1 MVFLIIDKINLR
13 EKKKKIFFFF
23 FILLAPFI
31 IFNIFLPDS
40 ISIEKASEDKQPE
53 FLIEHIIFENSLHF
67 NYGTVNPNYC
77 ELKNINKNSNIADN
91 TDLFNIYIILYS
103 SDCTS
108 NITNSTLYN
117 VIIITSFLLLSSIL
131 MVITS
136 KKGIKKHD
144 FSELKNLNTNYQIS
158 FQTQDEI
165 EDIFID
171 LIKDYLDKNKCFSL
185 EKILPYLLNR
195 INKMNINLNSNG
207 IREILKCLEDKKII
221 SDGSKLIKSNIL
233 ENINRN
239 IIYEFIKQNPG
250 TYLNN
255 IATSLDLNIFI
266 AKWHIDM
273 LIKFNLIQELKVYSK
288 KLYFDLNIN
297 KELKELYYLISNKK
311 SNNIIQYLKSN
322 DLGTTIYQITKELK
336 MHFNTVKK
344 YLSKL

>member
-1 MVFLIIDKINLR
+1 M
-13 EKKKKIFFFF
+13 EKT
-23 FILLAPFI
+23 
-31 IFNIFLPDS
+31 
-40 ISIEKASEDKQPE
+40 SEDEQPK
-53 FLIEHIIFENSLHF
+53 FLIEHIIFEKSLHF
-67 NYGTVNPNYC
+67 NYGTINLNYY
-77 ELKNINKNSNIADN
+77 ELKNINKNSNRADN
-91 TDLFNIYIILYS
+91 TDLLDIYILYS

-108 NITNSTLYN
+108 NISNSTLYN

-136 KKGIKKHD
+136 KKGLKKHD
-144 FSELKNLNTNYQIS
+144 FSELKNLNTYYQIS
-158 FQTQDEI
+158 FQTQAEI

-171 LIKDYLDKNKCFSL
+171 LIKDYLDKNKCFSF

-207 IREILKCLEDKKII
+207 IKEILKCLEDKKII

-250 TYLNN
+250 TYLND
-255 IATSLDLNIFI
+255 IVISLDLNIFI

-297 KELKELYYLISNKK
+297 KELKELYYLLSNKK

-344 YLSKL
+344 YLSKLEENNLIVLKKCSDKKLYFLNFKLIEEIIK